1 LHPVLPGGIGS
12 VYAFAPGEAR
22 ETRAAGPCSRRRF
35 EVSCVAQKQ
44 TTQGG
49 TIMTRAHCGVLTL
62 VFLSGGSLA
71 FAQTQKPA
79 EKTTAPAGAKPA
91 TAAPGAPS
99 AAKPA
104 GAAPT
109 AAAPT
114 AAATPP
120 GLPTPSPELDTL
132 YKGLEGS
139 WKCDT
144 TMAPGA
150 IGPG

>member
-1 LHPVLPGGIGS
+1 
-12 VYAFAPGEAR
+12 
-22 ETRAAGPCSRRRF
+22 
-35 EVSCVAQKQ
+35 
-44 TTQGG
+44 
-49 TIMTRAHCGVLTL
+49 MTRAHCGVLTL

-132 YKGLEGS
+132 YKLERFDHVPLLG
-139 WKCDT
+139 WADRE
-144 TMAPGA
+144 G
-150 IGPG
+150 